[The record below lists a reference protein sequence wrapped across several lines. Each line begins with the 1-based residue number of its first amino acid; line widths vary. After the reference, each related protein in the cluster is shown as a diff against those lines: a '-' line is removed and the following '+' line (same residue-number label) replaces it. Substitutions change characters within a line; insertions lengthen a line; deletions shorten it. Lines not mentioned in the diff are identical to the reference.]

1 MTAAVSSV
9 SLNWVIAA
17 FLLIFRCPPTS
28 LHQRF
33 AQGKHAPLEHGPV
46 FGYQRLQQRAR
57 SAKNAE
63 MIPMLAPTSP
73 ESAGMSRAALDRVEA
88 HLKQRY
94 IETGRFPGTQL
105 LVYRR
110 GKVVHSAVQGYA
122 DLERKVP
129 VRDDTI
135 FRIYS
140 MTKPITSVA
149 FMMLF
154 EEGRVALDEPV
165 HKYIPEWKNLGVF
178 AAGNAPAFLTRPPS
192 RPMLIVDLLRHTSGL
207 TYGFQ
212 QRSNV
217 DAAYREKK
225 IGDVVKAGTLQT
237 MIEDLAN
244 IPLEFSPG
252 EAWNYSLSTDVVG
265 YLIGKIS
272 GRPFEQFLKE
282 RIFDPLGMNDTD
294 FYVPADKAHRLAACY
309 SADPQGGMTFHA
321 TERKGSLTLQDDPT
335 TSSFLLPPALV
346 SGGGGL
352 CSTVADYLIFCRAL
366 LNGGELDGVRLLGP
380 KTLKLMTSNH
390 LPNGLD
396 LPAMS
401 RSLFSEATYNG
412 IGFGLGFSVTMDPAK
427 TLIPG
432 SAGEYSWGGA
442 ATTSFWVDPAEELIA
457 IFMTQV
463 LPSSAYPIRRELR
476 TMVYAAITASNL

>member
-1 MTAAVSSV
+1 MAPFSAIKHNPKPEMMT
-9 SLNWVIAA
+9 
-17 FLLIFRCPPTS
+17 
-28 LHQRF
+28 
-33 AQGKHAPLEHGPV
+33 
-46 FGYQRLQQRAR
+46 
-57 SAKNAE
+57 
-63 MIPMLAPTSP
+63 MLAPTPASP
-73 ESAGMSRAALDRVEA
+73 ESVGMSKAALDRIDA

-94 IETGRFPGTQL
+94 IDTGRFPGAQL

-110 GKVVHSAVQGYA
+110 GKVAHSSVQGLA
-122 DLERKVP
+122 DIERKVAM
-129 VRDDTI
+129 RDDTI

-140 MTKPITSVA
+140 MTKPITTVA
-149 FMMLF
+149 FMMLV

-178 AAGNAPAFLTRPPS
+178 VAGTYPAFMTRPPS

-217 DAAYREKK
+217 DAAYRERKL
-225 IGDVVKAGTLQT
+225 GEVVKAGTLQS
-237 MIEDLAN
+237 MVEDLAK

-252 EAWNYSLSTDVVG
+252 EAWNYSVSTDVLG
-265 YLIGKIS
+265 YLIGRIS
-272 GRPFEQFLKE
+272 EKPFEQYLKD
-282 RIFDPLGMNDTD
+282 RIFDPLGMTDTD
-294 FYVPADKAHRLAACY
+294 FHVPASKAQRFAACY

-321 TERKGSLTLQDDPT
+321 ADRKGGLTLQDDPA
-335 TSSFLLPPALV
+335 TSSFLEPPAFV

-352 CSTVADYLIFCRAL
+352 CSTTADYLTFCRAL
-366 LNGGELDGVRLLGP
+366 INGGELGDVRLLGP
-380 KTLKLMTSNH
+380 KTLKLMASNH
-390 LPNGLD
+390 LPGGRD
-396 LPAMS
+396 LPEMS
-401 RSLFSEATYNG
+401 RSLFSEAAYHG

-432 SAGEYSWGGA
+432 SPGEYAWGGA
-442 ATTSFWVDPAEELIA
+442 ATTSFWIDPAEELIT

-476 TMVYAAITASNL
+476 TMVYAAITESNL

>member
-1 MTAAVSSV
+1 
-9 SLNWVIAA
+9 
-17 FLLIFRCPPTS
+17 
-28 LHQRF
+28 
-33 AQGKHAPLEHGPV
+33 
-46 FGYQRLQQRAR
+46 
-57 SAKNAE
+57 
-63 MIPMLAPTSP
+63 MLAPTPASP
-73 ESAGMSRAALDRVEA
+73 ESAGMSKAAFDRIEG

-94 IETGRFPGTQL
+94 IDAGRFPGTQL

-110 GKVVHSAVQGYA
+110 GKVVHSATQGFA
-122 DLERKVP
+122 DLERQVP
-129 VRDDTI
+129 VKDDTI

-178 AAGNAPAFLTRPPS
+178 QAGTGPGFLTRPPS

-217 DAAYREKK
+217 DAAYRAAK
-225 IGDVVKAGTLQT
+225 IGEVEKAGTLQT
-237 MIEDLAN
+237 MIEDLAK

-252 EAWNYSLSTDVVG
+252 EAWNYSVSTDVIG
-265 YLIGKIS
+265 YLIGLIS
-272 GRPFEQFLKE
+272 GKPFEQFLKE
-282 RIFDPLGMNDTD
+282 RILDPLGMNDTD
-294 FYVPADKAHRLAACY
+294 FFVPADKAHRFAACY

-321 TERKGSLTLQDDPT
+321 TDRKSSLTLQDDPAR
-335 TSSFLLPPALV
+335 SSFLTPPSFI

-352 CSTVADYLIFCRAL
+352 CSTAADYLTFCRAL

-380 KTLKLMTSNH
+380 KTLALMTSNH
-390 LPNGLD
+390 LPDGRD
-396 LPAMS
+396 LPEMS

-412 IGFGLGFSVTMDPAK
+412 IGFGLGVSVTMDPAK

-432 SAGEYSWGGA
+432 SRGEYAWGGA
-442 ATTSFWVDPAEELIA
+442 ATTSFWIDPAEELIA

-476 TMVYAAITASNL
+476 TMVYAAITDSNL

>member
-1 MTAAVSSV
+1 
-9 SLNWVIAA
+9 
-17 FLLIFRCPPTS
+17 
-28 LHQRF
+28 
-33 AQGKHAPLEHGPV
+33 
-46 FGYQRLQQRAR
+46 
-57 SAKNAE
+57 
-63 MIPMLAPTSP
+63 MLAPTPASP
-73 ESAGMSRAALDRVEA
+73 ESAGMSKPAFDRLEA
-88 HLKQRY
+88 HLKHRY
-94 IETGRFPGTQL
+94 IDAGRFPGTQL

-110 GKVVHSAVQGYA
+110 GKVVHSAVQGFA
-122 DLERKVP
+122 DLERRVP

-165 HKYIPEWKNLGVF
+165 SKYIPEWKNLGVF
-178 AAGNAPAFLTRPPS
+178 VAGTAPSFLTRPTS

-217 DAAYREKK
+217 DAAYRENK
-225 IGDVVKAGTLQT
+225 IGEVALAGTLET
-237 MIEDLAN
+237 MIEGLAK

-252 EAWNYSLSTDVVG
+252 EAWNYSVSTDVIG
-265 YLIGKIS
+265 YLIGRIS

-282 RIFDPLGMNDTD
+282 RIFDPLGMSDTG
-294 FYVPADKAHRLAACY
+294 FHVPADKAQRFAACY

-321 TERKGSLTLQDDPT
+321 AERKGTLTLQDDPA
-335 TSSFLLPPALV
+335 TSSFLSPPSFI

-352 CSTVADYLIFCRAL
+352 CSTAADYLTFCRAL
-366 LNGGELDGVRLLGP
+366 LNGGELGGIRLLGP

-390 LPNGLD
+390 LPGGAD
-396 LPAMS
+396 LPALS
-401 RSLFSEATYNG
+401 RSLFSEAIYNG
-412 IGFGLGFSVTMDPAK
+412 VGFGLGFAVTLDPAK
-427 TLIPG
+427 TLLPG
-432 SAGEYSWGGA
+432 SAGEYNWGGA
-442 ATTSFWVDPAEELIA
+442 ATTSFWIDPAEELIA

-476 TMVYAAITASNL
+476 TMVYAAIAESNL